1 MAVLSD
7 SDRADVALKLIRK
20 AFVEQNQTA
29 NLTSAQVRTMVND
42 IDAWADANQVAFN
55 QAITASVRNI
65 ATAEMK
71 ALALAW
77 VALKRAGAI

>member
-29 NLTSAQVRTMVND
+29 NLTTAQVRTLVND
-42 IDAWADANQVAFN
+42 IDAWADSNATAFN